1 MLWDLLQQYQ
11 IGEAERKSQR
21 AAHSAN
27 QAQSDTTDARRSLE
41 TLVLACSAMWE
52 LVRERDGLTD
62 QMLLDRMREIDLR
75 DGHADG
81 KITSVPVTC
90 PSCARL
96 TGARSGR
103 CTFCGATLPAPPS
116 PFVKR

>member
-1 MLWDLLQQYQ
+1 
-11 IGEAERKSQR
+11 
-21 AAHSAN
+21 
-27 QAQSDTTDARRSLE
+27 
-41 TLVLACSAMWE
+41 
-52 LVRERDGLTD
+52 
-62 QMLLDRMREIDLR
+62 MREIDLR

-103 CTFCGATLPAPPS
+103 CTFCGATLPDPPS

>member
-1 MLWDLLQQYQ
+1 
-11 IGEAERKSQR
+11 
-21 AAHSAN
+21 
-27 QAQSDTTDARRSLE
+27 
-41 TLVLACSAMWE
+41 MWE

-96 TGARSGR
+96 TGARTGR
-103 CTFCGATLPAPPS
+103 CVFCGATLPDQQTA
-116 PFVKR
+116 VQINADMAYWAAHRDEIGKRWYAWQAQ